1 MRDWGIVD
9 LQSLLNPL
17 AINPFDLFPTSPDA
31 GTLMDAAERFPGG
44 PVALVFVLFWSPWMA
59 AIGIP
64 AGLILARHAGINPFV
79 TFGLYALTDIMGAM
93 ITHPL
98 YAVIKRYGGRVGVLR
113 TIGRWY
119 VRLAMIGAKPP
130 SIDDVR
136 NGPIW
141 PALFRIGVVAFGFDI
156 YHGGMVIAGL
166 PVPRLLG
173 WAAALA
179 GDLIW
184 FGVLFATSTAAAAV
198 IDNDKTVGII
208 TVVAMIAIPKIAEW
222 IFPAL
227 RGNAGPAK
235 SPPPTSDGV
244 NATPALSFAGSS
256 SGKLALTGP
265 HRDPV
270 PATGGG
276 GRRSAK
282 RGSGA
287 RPRPRSH

>member
-1 MRDWGIVD
+1 MD
-9 LQSLLNPL
+9 LQALLNPL

-64 AGLILARHAGINPFV
+64 AGLILARHAGINPLV
-79 TFGLYALTDIMGAM
+79 TLGLYALTDIMAAM

-98 YAVIKRYGGRVGVLR
+98 YAVIKRFGGRVAVLR

-119 VRLAMIGAKPP
+119 VRLAMIGARPP
-130 SIDDVR
+130 RIDDVR

-184 FGVLFATSTAAAAV
+184 FGVLFATSSAAAAV
-198 IDNDKTVGII
+198 TDNDKTVGII

-227 RGNAGPAK
+227 RGAAD
-235 SPPPTSDGV
+235 PPKQPVQSGDAVGSAPSV
-244 NATPALSFAGSS
+244 AFAGSS
-256 SGKLALTGP
+256 RGKLALTGP
-265 HRDPV
+265 HRDAL
-270 PATGGG
+270 PATGVGG
-276 GRRSAK
+276 GRRSAR

>member
-1 MRDWGIVD
+1 MD

-17 AINPFDLFPTSPDA
+17 AINPLDLFPTSPDA
-31 GTLMDAAERFPGG
+31 RTLMDAAERFPGG

-79 TFGLYALTDIMGAM
+79 TFGLYAVTDIMAAM

-98 YAVIKRYGGRVGVLR
+98 YAVIKRYGGRVGFLR

-198 IDNDKTVGII
+198 IDSDKTVGII
-208 TVVAMIAIPKIAEW
+208 TVVAMVAIPKIAEW

-227 RGNAGPAK
+227 RGSTERAK
-235 SPPPTSDGV
+235 ISASSSDGV
-244 NATPALSFAGSS
+244 NATPALALAGSS
-256 SGKLALTGP
+256 SRKMALTGP
-265 HRDPV
+265 HRDAV
-270 PATGGG
+270 PATGVGG

>member
-1 MRDWGIVD
+1 MSVD
-9 LQSLLNPL
+9 LQALLNPL
-17 AINPFDLFPTSPDA
+17 AINPLDLFPKSPDA
-31 GTLMDAAERFPGG
+31 GTLLEAAERFPGG

-64 AGLILARHAGINPFV
+64 AGLILARHAGIHPLV
-79 TFGLYALTDIMGAM
+79 TFGLYALTDIMAAM

-98 YAVIKRYGGRVGVLR
+98 YAVIKRYGGRVGILR

-130 SIDDVR
+130 RIDDVR

-156 YHGGMVIAGL
+156 YHGGLVIAGL

-173 WAAALA
+173 WAAAIA

-184 FGVLFATSTAAAAV
+184 FGVLFATSSAAAAV
-198 IDNDKTVGII
+198 IDNDKTVGVI
-208 TVVAMIAIPKIAEW
+208 TLVAMITIPKIAEW

-227 RGNAGPAK
+227 RGNAEPAQP
-235 SPPPTSDGV
+235 SVSSNVGMPPD
-244 NATPALSFAGSS
+244 PALASAGST
-256 SGKLALTGP
+256 GANLALTGR
-265 HRDPV
+265 HRDAL
-270 PATGGG
+270 PATGVGG

-287 RPRPRSH
+287 QPRPRIH

>member
-1 MRDWGIVD
+1 
-9 LQSLLNPL
+9 
-17 AINPFDLFPTSPDA
+17 
-31 GTLMDAAERFPGG
+31 MDAAERFPGG

-79 TFGLYALTDIMGAM
+79 TFGLYAVTDIMAAM

-98 YAVIKRYGGRVGVLR
+98 YAVIKRYGGRVGFLR

-198 IDNDKTVGII
+198 IDSDKTVGII
-208 TVVAMIAIPKIAEW
+208 TVVAMVAIPKIAEW

-227 RGNAGPAK
+227 RGSTERAKIPA
-235 SPPPTSDGV
+235 SSSDGV
-244 NATPALSFAGSS
+244 NATPALALAGSS
-256 SGKLALTGP
+256 SRKMALTGP
-265 HRDPV
+265 HRDAV
-270 PATGGG
+270 PATGVGG

>member
-1 MRDWGIVD
+1 MD
-9 LQSLLNPL
+9 LQALLNPL

-98 YAVIKRYGGRVGVLR
+98 YAVIKRYGGRVAFLS

-119 VRLAMIGAKPP
+119 VRIAMIGAKPP
-130 SIDDVR
+130 RIDDVR

-173 WAAALA
+173 WGAALA

-184 FGVLFATSTAAAAV
+184 FGVLFVTSTAAAAV
-198 IDNDKTVGII
+198 VENDKTVGVI

-227 RGNAGPAK
+227 RGSSVPAKGPA
-235 SPPPTSDGV
+235 PTSDGV
-244 NATPALSFAGSS
+244 TVSPALAFAGSS
-256 SGKLALTGP
+256 SGNVALTGR
-265 HRDPV
+265 HRDAV
-270 PATGGG
+270 PATGVGG

-287 RPRPRSH
+287 QPRPRSH